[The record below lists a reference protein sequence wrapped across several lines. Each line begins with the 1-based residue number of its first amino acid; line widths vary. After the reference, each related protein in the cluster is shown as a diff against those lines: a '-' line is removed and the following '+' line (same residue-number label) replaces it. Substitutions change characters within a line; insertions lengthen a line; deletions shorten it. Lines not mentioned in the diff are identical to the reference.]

1 MSDIA
6 MLTILV
12 IPVVV
17 ATVLLI
23 FRERLQ
29 HAAGWCAAGA
39 ALSTVVATFALLV
52 CLNRGQDPVLAISWI
67 PAEHITL
74 GLHCDWITF
83 PFLLTETAITLLAII
98 YAWGYHHTD
107 ERTPIFYALLLL
119 FGVGMSG
126 TTLAD
131 DMVLFYTF
139 WELMLIA
146 SAVLILAWGDTSA
159 DAPPPRVV
167 VLKYFLITHLGSLLV
182 LVALL
187 TIYSTVGTDSFS
199 ALRQGLELPAAI
211 VPMVTCLFLVG
222 FGVKMAV
229 FPLHIW
235 LPDAHTVAPMP
246 VTIML
251 AAAMLSMGTYG
262 ILRFPFS
269 LFTKDQ
275 LIGFAL
281 PMMIVGVVSEIYGAL
296 MALAEQDIK
305 RVIAYS
311 SVSQMG
317 YILFGLGT
325 LTHDG
330 MAGATLHV
338 IYHGI
343 VKALLFMV
351 AGIIVHSTGRRRLD
365 DLGGLRQKLPVTT
378 VCAAIGIL
386 AIAGTPPLCIFDS
399 EWMIFSGGFDTGYL
413 ALAAAAIIGSLLT
426 VAYALWF
433 YGRLFFGDEPDGLE
447 MRALPRTHGL
457 ALLVPTAFLTVL
469 TVVEGVFPAPVF
481 GWVEHEVAL
490 LLRGMP

>member
-1 MSDIA
+1 MSDTA

-12 IPVVV
+12 APVVV
-17 ATVLLI
+17 AAVLLI

-29 HAAGWCAAGA
+29 HVAGWYAAGA
-39 ALSTVVATFALLV
+39 ALSTVVATFVLLA
-52 CLNRGQDPVLAISWI
+52 CLNRGQDPTLAINWI
-67 PAEHITL
+67 PAENITL

-83 PFLLTETAITLLAII
+83 PFLLTETVITLLAIV

-107 ERTPIFYALLLL
+107 ERTPVFYALLLL

-126 TTLAD
+126 TTLSD

-159 DAPPPRVV
+159 DGPPPRVV
-167 VLKYFLITHLGSLLV
+167 VLKYFLVTHLGSLLV

-199 ALRQGLELPAAI
+199 ALRQGLQLPTAI
-211 VPMVTCLFLVG
+211 IPMVTILFLVG

-269 LFTKDQ
+269 LFTRDQ
-275 LIGFAL
+275 LMGFAL
-281 PMMIVGVVSEIYGAL
+281 PMMIVGVISEIYGAL
-296 MALAEQDIK
+296 MALAERDIK

-325 LTHDG
+325 LTHNG
-330 MAGATLHV
+330 VAGATLHV

-351 AGIIVHSTGRRRLD
+351 TGIVVHSTGRRKLD
-365 DLGGLRQKLPVTT
+365 DLGGLRHRLPVTT

-399 EWMIFSGGFDTGYL
+399 EWMIFSGGFGTGYL
-413 ALAAAAIIGSLLT
+413 ALAAVAIVGSLLT
-426 VAYALWF
+426 VVYALWF
-433 YGRLFFGDEPDGLE
+433 FGRLFFGEVPDGLE
-447 MRALPRTHGL
+447 TRESPRALPL
-457 ALLVPTAFLTVL
+457 AMLVPTVLLTVL
-469 TVVEGVFPAPVF
+469 TVVEGILPAPVF
-481 GWVEHEVAL
+481 SWVEREVAL
-490 LLRGMP
+490 LLGGL